1 MKKIVVLAMAMV
13 VGMSG
18 AAMAAGTNTVA
29 VSGTVLGT
37 CTITGGTAAFGNLD
51 PAGAGVVNATVS
63 DPQVTCTNGAPFA
76 ITDDKGV
83 NGGGTVYKMAKGTD
97 LITYSLSYAASGTGT
112 GGAVNIGLT
121 ASVAQVDYQNKPAGN
136 YIDTVTLTVTP

>member
-13 VGMSG
+13 VGISG
-18 AAMAAGTNTVA
+18 AAMAATNTVA

-51 PAGAGVVNATVS
+51 PAGAGGVSATIS
-63 DPQVTCTNGAPFA
+63 DPQVTCTNGAPYA
-76 ITDDKGV
+76 ITDDKGI
-83 NGGGTVYKMAKGTD
+83 NGGGTAYKMAKGTD
-97 LITYSLSYAASGTGT
+97 LITYSLSYTASGTGT
-112 GGAVNIGLT
+112 GGAVSIGLA

-136 YIDTVTLTVTP
+136 YSDTVTLTVTP